1 MVFASPVFLFLFLPL
16 TLVLYW
22 LARSTDARNMV
33 LLAMSLLFYA
43 WGEGGY
49 TLLMLTSIGLNY
61 VFGLL
66 AEKANGRRAI
76 VVVAVTVN
84 LALLAFYKYAGF
96 IVQAVNPLLHSMGIR
111 DLAIPS
117 VHLPIGISFYTFHAL
132 SYIIDVSRGQ
142 VPAQRKLHDLALYI
156 TLFPQLIAGPI
167 VRYKDIFEEIESRRL
182 LLDDFAAGVSRF
194 IVGLG
199 KKVLIANTVAV
210 PVDGIHALPLA
221 EVTTP
226 LAWLAAICYAL
237 QIYFDFSAYSDMAL
251 GLGRMFGIHFCE
263 NFNYPYVSTSVQEFW
278 RRWHISLSTWFRD
291 YLYIP
296 LGGNRHGSVRT
307 GFNLLLVFFLCGL
320 WHGAAWSFIAWGLYH
335 GAFLVIER
343 VGLGAKLERLPKAV
357 SWSYTTLVWIFGWVL
372 FRADTFHHAGVLMGR
387 MIGLGRDESIIP
399 TTNVATWLDAR
410 LLTMIV
416 IGAIG
421 MFPVLP
427 WLKEKIGSS
436 APVNLLKLACALS
449 LFVVC
454 IASLA
459 NRSYNPFIY
468 FRF

>member
-22 LARSTDARNMV
+22 LARTTQARNIV
-33 LLAMSLLFYA
+33 LLVMSLLFYA

-49 TLLMLTSIGLNY
+49 VLLMLTSIALNH
-61 VFGLL
+61 VFGIL
-66 AEKANGRRAI
+66 AERTHGSRAI
-76 VVVAVTVN
+76 VAVAVVVN
-84 LALLAFYKYAGF
+84 LGLLAFYKYAGF
-96 IVQAVNPLLHSMGIR
+96 LMQALNELLPSIGATPL
-111 DLAIPS
+111 AVPA

-142 VPAQRKLHDLALYI
+142 VPAQRRPHDLALYI

-167 VRYKDIFEEIESRRL
+167 VRYKDIFQEIESRVL
-182 LLDDFAAGVSRF
+182 VLDDFAAGVSRF
-194 IVGLG
+194 IIGLA

-210 PVDGIHALPLA
+210 AVDGIHEVPMA
-221 EVTTP
+221 EVTP
-226 LAWLAAICYAL
+226 SLAWLAAICYAL

-251 GLGRMFGIHFCE
+251 GLGRMFGIHFRE
-263 NFNYPYVSTSVQEFW
+263 NFNYPYVSCSVQEFW

-296 LGGNRHGSVRT
+296 LGGNRGSAGRT
-307 GFNLLLVFFLCGL
+307 YFNLLLVFFLCGL

-343 VGLGAKLERLPKAV
+343 AGLAAKLERFPKLLG
-357 SWSYTTLVWIFGWVL
+357 WCYTTLVWLVGWVL
-372 FRADTFHHAGVLMGR
+372 FRADSLDHAGIL
-387 MIGLGRDESIIP
+387 IGLMFGIGHDSSAIP
-399 TTNVATWLDAR
+399 TANVSTWLDAR
-410 LLTMIV
+410 LLFVMCLSV
-416 IGAIG
+416 IA
-421 MFPVLP
+421 MLPVLP
-427 WLKEKIGSS
+427 WLKARLGNRAMVS
-436 APVNLLKLACALS
+436 VLKLAFTIGA
-449 LFVVC
+449 FVAC

>member
-22 LARSTDARNMV
+22 LARTTDARNMV

-49 TLLMLTSIGLNY
+49 VLLMLTSIGLNY

-66 AEKANGRRAI
+66 AEREKGKRAI
-76 VVVAVTVN
+76 VVVAVVVN

-96 IVQAVNPLLHSMGIR
+96 IVQALNPLLHSLGLN

-142 VPAQRKLHDLALYI
+142 VPAQRKPHDLALYI

-167 VRYKDIFEEIESRRL
+167 VRYKDIFQEIESRRL

-194 IVGLG
+194 IIGLG
-199 KKVLIANTVAV
+199 KKVLIANTVAL
-210 PVDGIHALPLA
+210 PVDGIHALPLG

-251 GLGRMFGIHFCE
+251 GLGRMFGIHFRE
-263 NFNYPYVSTSVQEFW
+263 NFNYPYVSCSVQEFW

-296 LGGNRHGSVRT
+296 LGGNRGSAART
-307 GFNLLLVFFLCGL
+307 YFNLLLVFFLCGL

-343 VGLGAKLERLPKAV
+343 AGLAARLDRAPKAV
-357 SWSYTTLVWIFGWVL
+357 GWCYTTLVWLFGWVL
-372 FRADTFHHAGVLMGR
+372 FRADSFQHAGVLMAR
-387 MIGLGRDESIIP
+387 MLGIGHEASVIP
-399 TTNVATWLDAR
+399 TANVWTWLDAR
-410 LLTMIV
+410 LLTMMVLGVIV
-416 IGAIG
+416 
-421 MFPVLP
+421 MFPLLP
-427 WLKEKIGSS
+427 WIEEKLGSG
-436 APVNLLKLACALS
+436 APANLLKLACTLAV
-449 LFVVC
+449 FIVC

-459 NRSYNPFIY
+459 NSSYNPFIY

>member
-22 LARSTDARNMV
+22 LARTTDARNMV

-49 TLLMLTSIGLNY
+49 VLLMLTSIGLNY
-61 VFGLL
+61 VFGIL
-66 AEKANGRRAI
+66 AERTHGNRAI
-76 VVVAVTVN
+76 VAVAVIVN
-84 LALLAFYKYAGF
+84 LGLLAFYKYAGF
-96 IVQAVNPLLHSMGIR
+96 IVQAAAPLLHAVGMKHVEV
-111 DLAIPS
+111 PS

-132 SYIIDVSRGQ
+132 SYVIDVSRGQ
-142 VPAQRKLHDLALYI
+142 VPAQRKPHDLALYI

-167 VRYKDIFEEIESRRL
+167 IRYKDVFQEIESRRF

-194 IVGLG
+194 IIGLG
-199 KKVLIANTVAV
+199 KKVLIANTVAA

-251 GLGRMFGIHFCE
+251 GLGRMFGIHFRE
-263 NFNYPYVSTSVQEFW
+263 NFNYPYCACSVQEFW

-296 LGGNRHGSVRT
+296 LGGNRGSASRT
-307 GFNLLLVFFLCGL
+307 YFNLLLVFFLCGL

-343 VGLGAKLERLPKAV
+343 AGFAARLERVPKLV
-357 SWSYTTLVWIFGWVL
+357 GWCYTMLVWLFGWVL
-372 FRADTFHHAGVLMGR
+372 FRADSFHQAGVLMMR
-387 MIGLGRDESIIP
+387 MLGIGRDAAVVP
-399 TTNVATWLDAR
+399 TSNLWTWLDAR
-410 LLTMIV
+410 LFSMIGLGV
-416 IGAIG
+416 VA

-427 WLKEKIGSS
+427 WLKEKLGES
-436 APVNLLKLACALS
+436 AAVSVFKLASTMAI
-449 LFVVC
+449 FIVC
-454 IASLA
+454 VASLA
-459 NRSYNPFIY
+459 NSSYNPFIY